1 MNDKNILEIEVQK
14 EIDCSKQVALWNY
27 WDHEHV
33 VGTHFEHY
41 KVVTMMMILIGNQL
55 FLKISKKNL
64 VPSKIRK

>member
-1 MNDKNILEIEVQK
+1 MIKYINNFILTVLSI
-14 EIDCSKQVALWNY
+14 QVISFVLG
-27 WDHEHV
+27 H
-33 VGTHFEHY
+33 GTHFEHY